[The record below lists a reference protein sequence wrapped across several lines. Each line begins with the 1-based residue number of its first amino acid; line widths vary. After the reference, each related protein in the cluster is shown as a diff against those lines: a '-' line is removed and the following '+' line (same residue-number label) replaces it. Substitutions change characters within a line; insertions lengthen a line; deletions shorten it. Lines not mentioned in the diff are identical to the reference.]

1 MQPTET
7 IPPAIESTASQNAS
21 TSSLQNAPESIAR
34 KSKRPKTFNPVVDI
48 DASTVTSKPN
58 SGDRAELLDVD
69 PNSGRRKRRKT
80 AENKVGTEG
89 SEGHTEAGRPVPKR
103 QPRQKDLPGSVQNCP
118 DLDSTAN
125 VQSVD
130 VESEGDENHQ
140 NVFKQVGDAQGMH
153 NAPKPERTRTP
164 SSEDLIGPPPIG
176 TGAKCIKSQLFRIED
191 LIGPPPITLGTN
203 SSTTS
208 TEIPNEVRPKK
219 ILRLNPMTGTIGS
232 PPAKKPLRALEPEG
246 KKAPASKQKVK
257 TKVVIIRYS
266 HGKGIGQKIDRILHR
281 TKLIISLPSK
291 VLPETQKPPVSAA
304 KPPKTLHPLFLG
316 KAAVKKGTTPPK
328 PTLKGVI
335 DLSCAQEPPRPRSR
349 GKSSPTKPAP
359 VTFSGFGAAKLM
371 KYPGAIEPAWPW
383 RDMVHIRGIDPN
395 EVPPQL
401 ASTPLQTRSRKFK
414 YQAIEVSPAESILG
428 TLANE
433 LCIEKAMKEIR
444 EINPDE
450 YPPVPACLRIPSKHY
465 EPGLTI
471 QRRVLKELH
480 TRPVFPTL
488 GDQSSTEDEI
498 QTTKKARR
506 PSCHAALLKV
516 YASIPKSFSAF
527 DFGQC
532 ENQAWIQ
539 KYAPKAAEEVLQAG
553 SEARILKAWLQRL
566 TVQSVEAGLGDQPE
580 SRAGR
585 SKSSKSEKLGNR
597 KRKSKKLDDFIVST
611 EDEDDDMDEVTE
623 SEDGASPNGKQ
634 DLLKKTVIRAGDAAA
649 LGSKEP
655 GKLTNATLISG
666 PHGCGKTA
674 AVYAVAKELGF
685 EVFEINSSSRR
696 SGRDILE
703 RVGDM
708 ARNHQVQRSSD
719 VPTTDPIDDDKQRI
733 DDALA
738 NDLQSGRQGTMNS
751 FFKPK
756 QETKPDTKPKPKTK
770 TETQRRAA
778 TQKTLFSRRPA
789 KQQKQSLIFLEE
801 VDILYKEDTQFWGQ
815 VVSLISMSKRPII
828 MTCNDE
834 SVLPITSLS
843 LTFHAILR
851 FAPPP
856 IDLAIDHMLLVAA
869 CEGHVLRRESVKTLY
884 EGRNSDLRA
893 SLTELQFWCQFA
905 VGDVKR
911 GLDWYYPRWSRREDI
926 DEEGNTIRVV
936 SEGTYETGM
945 GWLSQD
951 FLESDIHHLDV
962 EEEMLHEVYDSWHAD
977 ASNDAK
983 YRTGMDRW
991 AKKIQT
997 LSSGRNDNKAALA
1010 MYADF
1015 AEAMS
1020 SADLCSGGI
1029 FAPDNRVR
1037 FFKPAILQLKTYS
1050 PSLRLHSTLAYLN
1063 YPRRRRTTTSSHT
1076 TSSKLRHL
1084 SRMIM
1089 SARTSTFGCNLEL
1102 GTISRSTNT
1111 SSITLKFLPSL
1122 LVPARGL

>member
-1 MQPTET
+1 
-7 IPPAIESTASQNAS
+7 
-21 TSSLQNAPESIAR
+21 
-34 KSKRPKTFNPVVDI
+34 
-48 DASTVTSKPN
+48 
-58 SGDRAELLDVD
+58 
-69 PNSGRRKRRKT
+69 
-80 AENKVGTEG
+80 
-89 SEGHTEAGRPVPKR
+89 
-103 QPRQKDLPGSVQNCP
+103 
-118 DLDSTAN
+118 
-125 VQSVD
+125 
-130 VESEGDENHQ
+130 
-140 NVFKQVGDAQGMH
+140 
-153 NAPKPERTRTP
+153 
-164 SSEDLIGPPPIG
+164 
-176 TGAKCIKSQLFRIED
+176 
-191 LIGPPPITLGTN
+191 
-203 SSTTS
+203 
-208 TEIPNEVRPKK
+208 
-219 ILRLNPMTGTIGS
+219 MTGTIGS
-232 PPAKKPLRALEPEG
+232 PPAKKPLRTLEPEG
-246 KKAPASKQKVK
+246 KKAPASKQKAK
-257 TKVVIIRYS
+257 TKVVILRYS
-266 HGKGIGQKIDRILHR
+266 HGKGVGQKIDRILHS

-291 VLPETQKPPVSAA
+291 VLLETQKPPVSTA

-316 KAAVKKGTTPPK
+316 KVAVNKGTDPQK
-328 PTLKGVI
+328 PTQKGVI
-335 DLSCAQEPPRPRSR
+335 DLSWAQEPPRPRSR

-359 VTFSGFGAAKLM
+359 ATFSGFGVAKLM
-371 KYPGAIEPAWPW
+371 KCPGAIEPAWPW
-383 RDMVHIRGIDPN
+383 RDMVHIRGLDPN
-395 EVPPQL
+395 EAPPQL

-414 YQAIEVSPAESILG
+414 YQAIDVSPAESILG

-488 GDQSSTEDEI
+488 DDQSSTEDEI
-498 QTTKKARR
+498 QTTKNARR
-506 PSCHAALLKV
+506 PFLHAALLKV

-539 KYAPKAAEEVLQAG
+539 KYAPKAADEVLQAG

-566 TVQSVEAGLGDQPE
+566 TVRSVEAGLGDQPE

-585 SKSSKSEKLGNR
+585 SKLSKSEKLGHR

-623 SEDGASPNGKQ
+623 SEDAASPNGKQ

-655 GKLTNATLISG
+655 GKLTNAILISG

-719 VPTTDPIDDDKQRI
+719 APTMDPIDDDKQRI

-756 QETKPDTKPKPKTK
+756 QETKRDTKPKPKTK

-778 TQKTLFSRRPA
+778 TQKTLFPTRPA
-789 KQQKQSLIFLEE
+789 KQQKQSLILLEE
-801 VDILYKEDTQFWGQ
+801 VDILYKEDTQFWAQ

-856 IDLAIDHMLLVAA
+856 IDLAVDHMLLVAA
-869 CEGHVLRRESVKTLY
+869 CEGHVLRRESVKILY

-983 YRTGMDRW
+983 TRTGMDRW

-997 LSSGRNDNKAALA
+997 LSSGRSDNKAALA

-1037 FFKPAILQLKTYS
+1037 FLQPAILQLKAYS

-1063 YPRRRRTTTSSHT
+1063 
-1076 TSSKLRHL
+1076 
-1084 SRMIM
+1084 
-1089 SARTSTFGCNLEL
+1089 
-1102 GTISRSTNT
+1102 
-1111 SSITLKFLPSL
+1111 
-1122 LVPARGL
+1122 